1 MLGKLLKYEL
11 LAEMRKYAVVFAA
24 IIGAAVLFLL
34 FDRGLSRLGDYAII
48 DIFSGLLLIAF
59 ILLCFF
65 TLAMIIVMSCV
76 RFKKNLF
83 GDEGYL
89 MHTLPVPAWQHIAV
103 KIIAAYIW
111 TIAALVVIVIGI
123 CILTCSGSWMTDM
136 YDGMKEAFADISA
149 ADDVSAAF
157 LISYKRFFIIS
168 AVLYPLLLLLY
179 IYFCIA
185 VGSLFNSHK
194 TLMSILTFVV
204 VNTVGQ
210 IVNSVIM
217 VIVGLSGYMSLNTA
231 YMNAATADMFIS
243 SYGKLMWGSSIFSV
257 ILYVAMAIGTN
268 YIMSKKLNLE

>member
-24 IIGAAVLFLL
+24 IIGAAVLFLV

-48 DIFSGLLLIAF
+48 DIFSGFLLIAF

-65 TLAMIIVMSCV
+65 TLAMVIVMSCV

-111 TIAALVVIVIGI
+111 TIAALIVIVIGI

-136 YDGMKEAFADISA
+136 YDGMKEAFAEISA
-149 ADDVSAAF
+149 ADDASAALLF
-157 LISYKRFFIIS
+157 NFKWFFIITS
-168 AVLYPLLLLLY
+168 VLYPLLLLLY

-217 VIVGLSGYMSLNTA
+217 VIGGLSSYMSMDTA
-231 YMNAATADMFIS
+231 DMNAATADMFIS

-257 ILYVAMAIGTN
+257 ILYAAMAIGTN

>member
-24 IIGAAVLFLL
+24 IIGAAVLFLV

-48 DIFSGLLLIAF
+48 DIFSGFLLIAF

-111 TIAALVVIVIGI
+111 TVAALIVIVIGI

-136 YDGMKEAFADISA
+136 YEGMKEAFAEISA
-149 ADDVSAAF
+149 ADDASAALLF
-157 LISYKRFFIIS
+157 NFKWFFIITS
-168 AVLYPLLLLLY
+168 VLYPLLLLLY

-217 VIVGLSGYMSLNTA
+217 VIGGLSSYMSMDTA
-231 YMNAATADMFIS
+231 DMNAATADMFIS

-257 ILYVAMAIGTN
+257 ILYAAMAICTN

>member
-24 IIGAAVLFLL
+24 IIGAAVLFLV

-48 DIFSGLLLIAF
+48 DIFSGFLLIAF

-65 TLAMIIVMSCV
+65 TLAMVIVMSCV

-111 TIAALVVIVIGI
+111 TAAALIVIVIGI

-136 YDGMKEAFADISA
+136 YEGMKEAFADISA
-149 ADDVSAAF
+149 ADDVSAAL

-217 VIVGLSGYMSLNTA
+217 VIVGLSGYMSMNTA

-243 SYGKLMWGSSIFSV
+243 SYGKLLWGSSIFSV

>member
-11 LAEMRKYAVVFAA
+11 LAEVRKYAVVFAA

-34 FDRGLSRLGDYAII
+34 FDRGLSRLGDYEII

-89 MHTLPVPAWQHIAV
+89 MHTLPVPVWQHIAV

-111 TIAALVVIVIGI
+111 TVAALIVIIIGI
-123 CILTCSGSWMTDM
+123 CILTCSGSWITDM
-136 YDGMKEAFADISA
+136 YDGMKDAFADISA
-149 ADDVSAAF
+149 ADDVSAALLLNF
-157 LISYKRFFIIS
+157 KWFFTVS
-168 AVLYPLLLLLY
+168 AVLYPLLLLIY

-210 IVNSVIM
+210 IVSSVIM
-217 VIVGLSGYMSLNTA
+217 VIGGLSSYMSMDTA
-231 YMNAATADMFIS
+231 DMNAATADMFIS
-243 SYGKLMWGSSIFSV
+243 SYGKLMWGTSIFSV
-257 ILYVAMAIGTN
+257 FLYVAMAIGTN

>member
-24 IIGAAVLFLL
+24 IIGAAVLFLV

-48 DIFSGLLLIAF
+48 DIFSGFLLIAF

-89 MHTLPVPAWQHIAV
+89 MHTLPVPVWQHIAV

-111 TIAALVVIVIGI
+111 TVAALAVIIIGI

-217 VIVGLSGYMSLNTA
+217 VIVGLSGYMSMNIA
-231 YMNAATADMFIS
+231 DMNAATADMFIS

-257 ILYVAMAIGTN
+257 ILYAAMAIGTN

>member
-11 LAEMRKYAVVFAA
+11 LAEMRKYVVVFAA

-76 RFKKNLF
+76 RFRKNLF

-111 TIAALVVIVIGI
+111 TIAALIVIVIGI
-123 CILTCSGSWMTDM
+123 CILTCSGSWITDM
-136 YDGMKEAFADISA
+136 YDGMKEAFTDISA
-149 ADDVSAAF
+149 ADDVSAAL
-157 LISYKRFFIIS
+157 LISYKWFFIIS

-210 IVNSVIM
+210 IVSSVIM
-217 VIVGLSGYMSLNTA
+217 VIGGLSGYMSMDTVD
-231 YMNAATADMFIS
+231 MNAATADMFIS
-243 SYGKLMWGSSIFSV
+243 SYSKLMWGTSIFSV
-257 ILYVAMAIGTN
+257 ILCVAMAIGTN

>member
-24 IIGAAVLFLL
+24 IIGAAVLFLV

-48 DIFSGLLLIAF
+48 DIFSGFLLIAF

-89 MHTLPVPAWQHIAV
+89 MHTLPVPVWQHIAV

-111 TIAALVVIVIGI
+111 TIAALIVIVIGI

-136 YDGMKEAFADISA
+136 YEGMKEAFAEISA
-149 ADDVSAAF
+149 ADDASAALLF
-157 LISYKRFFIIS
+157 NFKWFFIITS
-168 AVLYPLLLLLY
+168 VLYPLLVLLY

-217 VIVGLSGYMSLNTA
+217 VIGGLSSYMSMNTA
-231 YMNAATADMFIS
+231 DMNAATADMFIS

-257 ILYVAMAIGTN
+257 ILYAAMAIGTN

>member
-24 IIGAAVLFLL
+24 IIGAAVLFLV

-48 DIFSGLLLIAF
+48 DIFSGFLLIAF

-111 TIAALVVIVIGI
+111 TIAALIVIVIGI

-136 YDGMKEAFADISA
+136 YDGMKEAFAEISA
-149 ADDVSAAF
+149 ADDASAALLF
-157 LISYKRFFIIS
+157 NFKWFFIITS
-168 AVLYPLLLLLY
+168 VLYPLLLLLY

-217 VIVGLSGYMSLNTA
+217 VIGGLSSYMSMDTA
-231 YMNAATADMFIS
+231 DMNAATADMFIS

-257 ILYVAMAIGTN
+257 ILYAAMAICTN
-268 YIMSKKLNLE
+268 YIMSKKLNIE

>member
-24 IIGAAVLFLL
+24 IIGAAVLFLV

-48 DIFSGLLLIAF
+48 DIFSGFLLIAF

-111 TIAALVVIVIGI
+111 TVAALAVIIIGI

-136 YDGMKEAFADISA
+136 YDGMKEAFAEISA
-149 ADDVSAAF
+149 ADDASAALLF
-157 LISYKRFFIIS
+157 NFKWFFIIS

-210 IVNSVIM
+210 IVSSVIM
-217 VIVGLSGYMSLNTA
+217 VICGLSSYMSMNTA
-231 YMNAATADMFIS
+231 DMNAATADMFIS

-257 ILYVAMAIGTN
+257 ILYAAMAIGTN

>member
-24 IIGAAVLFLL
+24 IIGAAVLFLV

-48 DIFSGLLLIAF
+48 DIFSGFLLIAF

-111 TIAALVVIVIGI
+111 TIAALIVIVIGI

-136 YDGMKEAFADISA
+136 YEGMKEAFAEISA
-149 ADDVSAAF
+149 ADDASAALLF
-157 LISYKRFFIIS
+157 NFKWFFIITS
-168 AVLYPLLLLLY
+168 VLYPLLLLLY

-217 VIVGLSGYMSLNTA
+217 VIGGLSSYMSMDTA
-231 YMNAATADMFIS
+231 DMNAAAADMFIS

-257 ILYVAMAIGTN
+257 ILYAAMAIGTN

>member
-24 IIGAAVLFLL
+24 IIGAAVLFLV

-48 DIFSGLLLIAF
+48 DIFSGFLLIAF

-111 TIAALVVIVIGI
+111 TIAALIVIVIGI

-136 YDGMKEAFADISA
+136 YEGMKEAFADISA
-149 ADDVSAAF
+149 ADDVSAAL

-210 IVNSVIM
+210 IVSSVIM
-217 VIVGLSGYMSLNTA
+217 VICGLSSYMSMNTA
-231 YMNAATADMFIS
+231 DMNDAAADMFIS

-257 ILYVAMAIGTN
+257 FLYAAMAIGTN

>member
-24 IIGAAVLFLL
+24 IIGAAVLFLV

-48 DIFSGLLLIAF
+48 DIFSGFLLIAF

-89 MHTLPVPAWQHIAV
+89 MHTLPVPVWQHIAV

-111 TIAALVVIVIGI
+111 TVAALAVIIIGI

-136 YDGMKEAFADISA
+136 YDGMKEAFAEISA
-149 ADDVSAAF
+149 ADDASAALLF
-157 LISYKRFFIIS
+157 NFKWFFIIS

-210 IVNSVIM
+210 IVSSVIM
-217 VIVGLSGYMSLNTA
+217 VICGLSSYMSMNTA
-231 YMNAATADMFIS
+231 DMNAATADMFIS

-257 ILYVAMAIGTN
+257 ILYAAMAIGTN

>member
-1 MLGKLLKYEL
+1 
-11 LAEMRKYAVVFAA
+11 
-24 IIGAAVLFLL
+24 
-34 FDRGLSRLGDYAII
+34 
-48 DIFSGLLLIAF
+48 
-59 ILLCFF
+59 
-65 TLAMIIVMSCV
+65 
-76 RFKKNLF
+76 
-83 GDEGYL
+83 

-111 TIAALVVIVIGI
+111 TVAALIVIVIGI
-123 CILTCSGSWMTDM
+123 CILTCSGSWITDM
-136 YDGMKEAFADISA
+136 YDGMKEAFTDISA
-149 ADDVSAAF
+149 ADDVSAAL
-157 LISYKRFFIIS
+157 LISYKWFFIIS

-210 IVNSVIM
+210 IVSSVIM
-217 VIVGLSGYMSLNTA
+217 VIGGLSGYMSMDTVD
-231 YMNAATADMFIS
+231 MNAATADMFIS
-243 SYGKLMWGSSIFSV
+243 SYSKLMWGTSIFSV

>member
-24 IIGAAVLFLL
+24 IIGAAVLFLV

-48 DIFSGLLLIAF
+48 DIFSGFLLIAF

-111 TIAALVVIVIGI
+111 TVAAWIVIVIGI

-136 YDGMKEAFADISA
+136 YDGMKDAFAEISA
-149 ADDVSAAF
+149 ADDVSAAL
-157 LISYKRFFIIS
+157 LIGYNRFFIITL
-168 AVLYPLLLLLY
+168 VLYPLLLLLY

-217 VIVGLSGYMSLNTA
+217 VIGGLSSYMSMNTA
-231 YMNAATADMFIS
+231 DMNDAAADMFIS

-257 ILYVAMAIGTN
+257 FLYAAMAIGTN

>member
-24 IIGAAVLFLL
+24 IIGAAVLFLV

-48 DIFSGLLLIAF
+48 DIFSGFLLIAF

-111 TIAALVVIVIGI
+111 TIAALIVIVIGI

-136 YDGMKEAFADISA
+136 YDGMKEAFAEISA
-149 ADDVSAAF
+149 ADDASAALLF
-157 LISYKRFFIIS
+157 NFKWFFIITS
-168 AVLYPLLLLLY
+168 VLYPLLLLLY

-217 VIVGLSGYMSLNTA
+217 VIGGLSSYMSMDTA
-231 YMNAATADMFIS
+231 DMNAATADMFIS

-257 ILYVAMAIGTN
+257 ILYAAMAICTN

>member
-24 IIGAAVLFLL
+24 IIGAAVLFLV

-48 DIFSGLLLIAF
+48 DIFSGFLLIAF

-111 TIAALVVIVIGI
+111 TIAALIVIVIDI

-136 YDGMKEAFADISA
+136 YDGMKEAFAEISA
-149 ADDVSAAF
+149 ADDASAALLF
-157 LISYKRFFIIS
+157 NFKWFFIITS
-168 AVLYPLLLLLY
+168 VLYPLLLLLY

-217 VIVGLSGYMSLNTA
+217 VIGGLSSYMSMDTA
-231 YMNAATADMFIS
+231 DMNAATADMFIS

-257 ILYVAMAIGTN
+257 ILYAAMAICTN

>member
-24 IIGAAVLFLL
+24 IIGAAVLFLV

-48 DIFSGLLLIAF
+48 DIFSGFLLIAF

-111 TIAALVVIVIGI
+111 TIAALIVIVIGI

-136 YDGMKEAFADISA
+136 YEGMKEAFAEISA
-149 ADDVSAAF
+149 ADDASAALLF
-157 LISYKRFFIIS
+157 NFKWFFIITS
-168 AVLYPLLLLLY
+168 VLYPLLLLLY

-217 VIVGLSGYMSLNTA
+217 VIGGLSSYMSMDTA
-231 YMNAATADMFIS
+231 DMNAATADMFIS

-257 ILYVAMAIGTN
+257 ILYAAMAICTN

>member
-24 IIGAAVLFLL
+24 IIGAAVLFLV

-48 DIFSGLLLIAF
+48 DILSGLLLIAF

-111 TIAALVVIVIGI
+111 SVAALIVIVIGI
-123 CILTCSGSWMTDM
+123 CILTCSVSWMTDM
-136 YDGMKEAFADISA
+136 YDGMKDAFANISA
-149 ADDVSAAF
+149 ADDVSAAL
-157 LISYKRFFIIS
+157 LISYNRFLIIT

-217 VIVGLSGYMSLNTA
+217 VIGGLSSYMPMNTA
-231 YMNAATADMFIS
+231 DMNATSADMFIS
-243 SYGKLMWGSSIFSV
+243 SYSKLMWGTSIFSV
-257 ILYVAMAIGTN
+257 ILYAAMTIGTN

>member
-48 DIFSGLLLIAF
+48 DIFSGFLLIAF

-123 CILTCSGSWMTDM
+123 CILTCSGSWMADM

-217 VIVGLSGYMSLNTA
+217 VIVGLSGYMSMNTA

>member
-24 IIGAAVLFLL
+24 IIGAAVLFLV
-34 FDRGLSRLGDYAII
+34 FDKGLSRLGDYAII
-48 DIFSGLLLIAF
+48 DIFSGFLLIAF

-89 MHTLPVPAWQHIAV
+89 MHTLPVPVWQHIAV

-111 TIAALVVIVIGI
+111 TVAALAVIIIGI

-217 VIVGLSGYMSLNTA
+217 VIVGLSGYMSMNIA
-231 YMNAATADMFIS
+231 DMNAATADMFIS

-257 ILYVAMAIGTN
+257 ILYAAMAIGTN

>member
-24 IIGAAVLFLL
+24 IIGAAVLFLV

-48 DIFSGLLLIAF
+48 DIFSGFLLIAF

-89 MHTLPVPAWQHIAV
+89 MHTLPVPVWQHIAV

-111 TIAALVVIVIGI
+111 TIAALIVIVIGI

-136 YDGMKEAFADISA
+136 YEGMKEAFAEISA
-149 ADDVSAAF
+149 ADDASAALLF
-157 LISYKRFFIIS
+157 NFKWFFIIS

-210 IVNSVIM
+210 IVSSVIM
-217 VIVGLSGYMSLNTA
+217 VICGLSSYMSMNTA
-231 YMNAATADMFIS
+231 DMNAATADMFIS

-257 ILYVAMAIGTN
+257 ILYAAMAIGTN

>member
-24 IIGAAVLFLL
+24 IIGAAVLFLV

-48 DIFSGLLLIAF
+48 DIFSGFLLIAF

-65 TLAMIIVMSCV
+65 TLAMVIVMSCV

-111 TIAALVVIVIGI
+111 TIAALIVIVIGI

-136 YDGMKEAFADISA
+136 YDGMKEAFAEISA
-149 ADDVSAAF
+149 ADDASAALLF
-157 LISYKRFFIIS
+157 NFKWFFIITS
-168 AVLYPLLLLLY
+168 VLYPLLLLLY

-217 VIVGLSGYMSLNTA
+217 VIGGLSSYMSMDTA
-231 YMNAATADMFIS
+231 DMNAATADMFIS

-257 ILYVAMAIGTN
+257 ILYAAMAICTN

>member
-24 IIGAAVLFLL
+24 IIGAAVLFLV

-48 DIFSGLLLIAF
+48 DIFSGFLLIAF

-111 TIAALVVIVIGI
+111 TIAALIVIVIGI

-136 YDGMKEAFADISA
+136 YDGMKEAFAEISA
-149 ADDVSAAF
+149 ADDASAALLF
-157 LISYKRFFIIS
+157 NFKWFFIITS
-168 AVLYPLLLLLY
+168 VLYPLLLLLY

-217 VIVGLSGYMSLNTA
+217 VIGGLSSYMSMDTA
-231 YMNAATADMFIS
+231 DMNAATADMFIS

-257 ILYVAMAIGTN
+257 ILYAAMAIGTN